1 MLTNRRAIN
10 EAIVEIHKFL
20 GLGVKPQDFEI
31 LILLPK
37 FKSYEAW
44 GMHDKLILLPPLKDS
59 WDDVL
64 RTLIHE
70 YVHVVMFHN
79 LKLRKSIQ
87 SAAKP
92 YPKLFSRISKKIGL
106 PKEVVAEELFVS
118 SLVPEGELSS
128 LLFPKMKPWFTSS
141 KADILE
147 KTRKRFAKVMKPYVV
162 QRWQKRITIS
172 DYISYYSKKL
182 KASYK

>member
-1 MLTNRRAIN
+1 MST
-10 EAIVEIHKFL
+10 EIVNYSETASMAVTAGNDENDATTLDKPVGNYQKGI
-20 GLGVKPQDFEI
+20 GLNK
-31 LILLPK
+31 
-37 FKSYEAW
+37 
-44 GMHDKLILLPPLKDS
+44 
-59 WDDVL
+59 
-64 RTLIHE
+64 TL
-70 YVHVVMFHN
+70 
-79 LKLRKSIQ
+79 
-87 SAAKP
+87 
-92 YPKLFSRISKKIGL
+92 KIGL

-182 KASYK
+182 KDSYK